1 MKFLKILLA
10 ILLLTSVLPALA
22 KEEAQQTPE
31 PDYSGNWTVLLSNSL
46 TRRQITFEVEQ
57 KDGRLRGYLLEKGM
71 PDLDLDGRLED
82 NHKVVLW
89 GRFVDRSGASMEYQF
104 KGKIE
109 GKPGHETMSG
119 KGEYWGKR
127 YEFTGTRD

>member
-10 ILLLTSVLPALA
+10 LLILTSVLPALA
-22 KEEAQQTPE
+22 NDDAQQTPE

-46 TRRQITFEVEQ
+46 GRHQITFQVEQ
-57 KDGRLRGYLLEKGM
+57 KDGRLRGYLLAKGQ
-71 PDLDLDGRLED
+71 PDLDLDGRLEKD
-82 NHKVVLW
+82 NKVVLW
-89 GRFVDRSGASMEYQF
+89 GRYVDRTGVSTEYQF

-109 GKPGHETMSG
+109 GEPGHETMTG

-127 YEFTGTRD
+127 YEFTGRRD